1 MDRREGQEVGLV
13 WNSPILESPPWFHP
27 SSLQAGTNVIC
38 KSKVF
43 SEAPWEVAHGAKFH
57 FLNNYLLAIV
67 RKHKV
72 WEKGGILIPNVRSM
86 FARQGKE
93 QFCTWSCMTPV
104 LPLLCK
110 SGNCKYPQPAQLHSG
125 HPSLTP
131 THVGTQKT
139 KECTS
144 DGETRAKSVWGQELQ
159 GSHVWT
165 STEQVPECAADK
177 LQCTN
182 AV

>member
-1 MDRREGQEVGLV
+1 MV
-13 WNSPILESPPWFHP
+13 WFEILLSWSLHPWFHP
-27 SSLQAGTNVIC
+27 SWVRGTSPCRQAPMSLA
-38 KSKVF
+38 KVMF
-43 SEAPWEVAHGAKFH
+43 LSEAPWEVAHGTKFH

-67 RKHKV
+67 KKHKV
-72 WEKGGILIPNVRSM
+72 WEKGGILMPNVM

-110 SGNCKYPQPAQLHSG
+110 SGNCNNPQPAQLHSV

-131 THVGTQKT
+131 AHVGTQNT

-144 DGETRAKSVWGQELQ
+144 DGETRAKSVWGEELQ

-165 STEQVPECAADK
+165 STEQVLECAANK